1 MKTEARKCLAR
12 VLFAGLLGAAMA
24 ASSPAALAQAPGDMG
39 WYVGASLGQ
48 TEVNLDCTGTT
59 ACDDKDSSWKIFAGY
74 QFVRNFALEFGYT
87 DLGEVTAS
95 TPAIG
100 IIPPASVAIES
111 TVWELV
117 AVGMLPLA
125 ERFSL
130 YGKLGLYRA
139 DTDIEVN
146 FVSLGSVTDSDSNTD
161 LTFGIGVRFD
171 ITPRLGVRLEWQR
184 YSGVSAADFDDG
196 DVDVMSLGVAWRF

>member
-1 MKTEARKCLAR
+1 MEKEARKDLGR
-12 VLFAGLLGAAMA
+12 LLFAGLLGAAMA

-39 WYVGASLGQ
+39 WYVGGALAQ
-48 TEVNLDCTGTT
+48 AEVELDCTGTT
-59 ACDDKDSSWKIFAGY
+59 ACDDSDSSWKIFAGY
-74 QFVRNFALEFGYT
+74 QFNRNFAVELGYG
-87 DLGEVTAS
+87 DLGQVTAS
-95 TPAIG
+95 TPSIG
-100 IIPPASVAIES
+100 IIPPANVAIES

-130 YGKLGLYRA
+130 FGKLGLYRA

-146 FVSLGSVTDSDSNTD
+146 FVGLGSVTDSDSNTD

-171 ITPRLGVRLEWQR
+171 VTPRLGVRLEWQR
-184 YSGVSAADFDDG
+184 YSGVAAADFDEG